1 MKCRHCQADLR
12 LPFLDLGH
20 APPSNAYLSE
30 AALRGPE
37 TWFPLRILVC
47 ESCWLVQTEDHA
59 GREALFTDDYAYFS
73 SFSSSWLAHSRCY
86 VDAMISRFGLGKD
99 SMVAEIAA
107 NDGYLLQYVK
117 EAGITCYG
125 VEPTASTAQAARDRG
140 IDIVQRFFGVEL
152 GDELTEG
159 GRAADLI
166 AANNVL
172 AHVPDINDFVSG
184 FAALLKPQGVATF
197 EFPHLLR
204 MVQEGQFDTVYHEHY
219 SYLSLTAVSRIFTAN
234 GLSVFDVEHLGTH
247 GGSLRV
253 FAQRLDTGKHEV
265 GAEVARTLGEEQRA
279 GVAGTD
285 FYARFQQ
292 QAERVKNDL
301 LAFLVEL
308 RRGGKRIAAYGAAA
322 KGNTLLNFAG
332 VRPDLLPYVVDL
344 NPAKQDKYLPG
355 SHIPIVA
362 EARLREDRPEYILI
376 LPWNLKT
383 EVTEQ
388 LAYARH
394 EWGAKLVTA
403 IPSLSIDSGPHA

>member
-1 MKCRHCQADLR
+1 VKCRHCQADLR

-73 SFSSSWLAHSRCY
+73 SFSSSWLAHSRRY
-86 VDAMISRFGLGKD
+86 VDAMIGRFGLGKD

-117 EAGITCYG
+117 DAGIPCYG

-152 GDELTEG
+152 GDELTDT

-265 GAEVARTLGEEQRA
+265 SAEVARTLDEEQRA
-279 GVAGTD
+279 GVAGPD

-383 EVTEQ
+383 EVSEQ